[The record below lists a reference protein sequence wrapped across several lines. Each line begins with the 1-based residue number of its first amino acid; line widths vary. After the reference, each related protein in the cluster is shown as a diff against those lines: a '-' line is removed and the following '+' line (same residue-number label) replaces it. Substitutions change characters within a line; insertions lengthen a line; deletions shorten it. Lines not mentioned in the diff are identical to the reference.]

1 MEKITGPLI
10 EYGLALVFAN
20 VLITRL
26 GVPLPAIPTLV
37 VAGALTQQGY
47 SSVPAVIAGAS
58 LASVLGDLPW
68 YYAGRRFGSRAINA
82 LCRIAV
88 ERDICARQA
97 HDIFQRWGAPSL
109 MIGRL
114 IPGVARMAPPVA
126 GAFKL
131 GFLPFLAYSA
141 VGAAIWSGLAV
152 EMGAIFHVEVNRV
165 LEWAAEIGG
174 WAALAIGI
182 IAGLYVAFKWLQRRS
197 FIGRTAR

>member
-1 MEKITGPLI
+1 VRWAETMEKITGPLI

-47 SSVPAVIAGAS
+47 LSVAAVIAGAS
-58 LASVLGDLPW
+58 VASVIGDLPW

-114 IPGVARMAPPVA
+114 IPGVARMAPPRLQVHSSL
-126 GAFKL
+126 AFCH
-131 GFLPFLAYSA
+131 FLRIAQSA
-141 VGAAIWSGLAV
+141 RRYGRASPS
-152 EMGAIFHVEVNRV
+152 
-165 LEWAAEIGG
+165 EWA
-174 WAALAIGI
+174 
-182 IAGLYVAFKWLQRRS
+182 RS
-197 FIGRTAR
+197 SMSK